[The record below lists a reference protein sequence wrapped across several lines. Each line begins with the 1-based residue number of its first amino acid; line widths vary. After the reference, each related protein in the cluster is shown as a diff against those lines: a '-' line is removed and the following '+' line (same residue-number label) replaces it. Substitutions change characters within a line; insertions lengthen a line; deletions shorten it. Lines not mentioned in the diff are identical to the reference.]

1 MSKELTF
8 GKRVVGAGHPAFV
21 IAEAGV
27 NHNGDLSL
35 AFQLIDAAIAAGA
48 DAVKFQTFIASEV
61 ITADAAKA
69 EYQKETTGEQ
79 ESQLEM
85 VKRLEL
91 SFGDFRKLKIY
102 CDDQG
107 ITFLSTPFD
116 FKSVDFLEG
125 LGVVAFKISSGDL
138 TNHPFLRHVAS
149 KGRPVILSTGMSD
162 LDEVREALAVIN
174 GTGNDEVI
182 LLQCVTN
189 YPAAAEDVNLK
200 AMLSMQSS
208 FDVNVGYSDH
218 TLGIEVPLAAVA
230 LDACVIEKHF
240 TLDKNFVGPDQRA
253 SLEPHEFKAMVEGIR
268 KVEAALG
275 NGQKVPAASESGNAA
290 VARRSIVAARD
301 ISAGTTIT
309 PSEIAF
315 KRPGTGLSPRMAD
328 QLLGK
333 TARIDVKA
341 GSLLALE
348 MFDD

>member
-1 MSKELTF
+1 VTKELTF

-27 NHNGDLSL
+27 NHNGKLDL
-35 AFQLIDAAIAAGA
+35 AFQLVDAAITARA

-61 ITADAAKA
+61 LTAGAAKA
-69 EYQKETTGEQ
+69 EYQKTTTGEQ

-85 VKRLEL
+85 VRRLEL
-91 SFGDFRKLKIY
+91 SFGDFRKLKMY

-138 TNHPFLRHVAS
+138 TNDPLLRHVAA

-162 LDEVREALAVIN
+162 MDEVRDALAVIQAA
-174 GTGNDEVI
+174 GNNDVI

-189 YPAAAEDVNLK
+189 YPAAAEDINLK
-200 AMLSMQSS
+200 AMLSMQKA

-218 TLGIEVPLAAVA
+218 TLGIEVALAAVA
-230 LDACVIEKHF
+230 LGACVIEKHF
-240 TLDKNFVGPDQRA
+240 TLDKNFAGPDHRA
-253 SLEPHEFKAMVEGIR
+253 SLEPHEFKAMVDGIR
-268 KVEAALG
+268 TVEASLG
-275 NGQKVPAASESGNAA
+275 NGQKVPAASEAGNAT

-301 ISAGTTIT
+301 IKTGTLITSA
-309 PSEIAF
+309 EIAF
-315 KRPGTGLSPRMAD
+315 KRPGTGLPPRMVD
-328 QLLGK
+328 QVVGK
-333 TARIDVKA
+333 TARVDVTA
-341 GSLLALE
+341 GSLLELE
-348 MFDD
+348 MFE

>member
-1 MSKELTF
+1 MSKDLNF
-8 GKRVVGAGHPAFV
+8 GKRVVGSGHPAFV

-27 NHNGDLSL
+27 NHNGELDL
-35 AFQLIDAAIAAGA
+35 AFKLVDAAVAAGA

-61 ITADAAKA
+61 ITANAAKA
-69 EYQKETTGEQ
+69 EYQKTTTGEQ

-116 FKSVDFLEG
+116 SKSVDFLAG

-138 TNHPFLRHVAS
+138 TNDPLLRHVAAQ
-149 KGRPVILSTGMSD
+149 KRPVILSTGMSD
-162 LDEVREALAVIN
+162 LDEVRDALAVIKAA
-174 GTGNDEVI
+174 GNDDVV

-189 YPAAAEDVNLK
+189 YPAAPEDINLR
-200 AMLSMQSS
+200 AMLSMQAA
-208 FDVNVGYSDH
+208 FDVNVGFSDH

-230 LDACVIEKHF
+230 LGACVIEKHF
-240 TLDKNFVGPDQRA
+240 TLDKNFTGPDHRA
-253 SLEPHEFKAMVEGIR
+253 SLEPHEFKAMVCGIR
-268 KVEAALG
+268 KVEASLG
-275 NGQKVPAASESGNAA
+275 NGHKGPAASEASNAA

-301 ISAGTTIT
+301 ISAGTMVT
-309 PSEIAF
+309 PAEIAF
-315 KRPGTGLSPRMAD
+315 KRPGTGLPPRMAD

-333 TARIDVKA
+333 TARVNVPA
-341 GSLLALE
+341 GSLLELG
-348 MFDD
+348 MFD